1 MCSFPIIRVSSLC
14 PGTLFLHGQIP
25 PADLKTPP
33 GGKGNR
39 QEAALQVGVGAHL
52 WGADQEPS
60 PPPTPHHYAISS
72 QQSEN
77 PGQGREGPDLQ
88 KGAASQTE
96 GSFIYFLQ
104 QRKGMG

>member
-60 PPPTPHHYAISS
+60 PPPPRPPSLYHLISAVGES
-72 QQSEN
+72 R
-77 PGQGREGPDLQ
+77 PG
-88 KGAASQTE
+88 KG
-96 GSFIYFLQ
+96 GL
-104 QRKGMG
+104 

>member
-1 MCSFPIIRVSSLC
+1 MYSFPIIRVSSLC

-33 GGKGNR
+33 GGKGSR

-60 PPPTPHHYAISS
+60 PRPSPPHHYAISS
-72 QQSEN
+72 QQM
-77 PGQGREGPDLQ
+77 R
-88 KGAASQTE
+88 
-96 GSFIYFLQ
+96 
-104 QRKGMG
+104 